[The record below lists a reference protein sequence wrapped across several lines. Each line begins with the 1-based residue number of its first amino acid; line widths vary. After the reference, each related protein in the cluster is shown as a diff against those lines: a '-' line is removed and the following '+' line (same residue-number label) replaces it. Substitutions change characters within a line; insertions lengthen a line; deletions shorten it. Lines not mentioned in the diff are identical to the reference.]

1 MNSFNKFL
9 LKTMCLIA
17 ILFFLFG
24 CKQEVEIPRTDDDI
38 KLPPAV
44 EEPLNNVKFVN
55 KTNLIVKVYTDSL
68 KVNLLSEIK
77 EKSSFSCKVDINTV
91 GNVFYY
97 SYYLELGNLLLP
109 YGEDVDQ
116 RQIEENKVLT
126 INIDYPSQLYTN
138 ANVIL
143 LDNISNNAIE
153 LYENK
158 NSVLPL
164 DNKASSNEDVYLINP
179 NDYGI
184 YVLED
189 SSEKKYSDDL
199 RTYKIDNDT
208 PLSENLTEG
217 KGNIYH
223 FTYTGNE
230 VVFDSK
236 TPFDLSIKDK
246 IWKNSVSQ
254 SYGKFLTAGRIG
266 FRENKEDGYMLWG
279 GISASDIDDSIECN
293 KPYYAFINTDGSI
306 AEEYLFSFSDNPRQT
321 KLTHCIEQAGI
332 NIALGYNEYANK
344 SKVSFMMSNFNGYSF
359 YDYLK
364 PLQEDN
370 KEMED
375 KDIDSCP
382 YGIVHVKENI
392 FCVLL
397 SYWNKNNNTKQY
409 QLIEVT
415 VENSKI
421 TKKLIY
427 SSEEN
432 KIPCSIALKNDE
444 YIVLY
449 QSLNTDGT
457 YDTSKSCITFI
468 DRTSGELLKTEEIEG
483 YLFNKIKLNPNNNF
497 LYLSG
502 SCVSSLTPDIAAL
515 GKIDVENKT
524 ICKDE
529 FRIFPSSNQWTS
541 SNFYDFVF
549 DDSNIVLCGF
559 SGAEYSQGTNPMEPM
574 ASKDA
579 VPYLV
584 SYNTE
589 SKKTNWVRE
598 YKDEKGYIVYSV
610 DKSSI
615 DSLFLELYNPSTS
628 HSYIVS
634 TGLLGEI
641 PEETKNILPNNL
653 SEKELEKVVGEYID
667 VYFYENASSIEPYK
681 QEKLKLDME
690 YSLLDFKEYEP
701 STISSGNEVAGWYK
715 IKSDEKNSSVES
727 RLIVQLKP
735 SSVPNSPDKT
745 TDSSTNED
753 IQHVDGII
761 VFPTIFTVKEDLH
774 LVPIITEMYD
784 HQHNFIKLWDYDTT
798 HHWYKTDCSEHPEV
812 ARSNHTFT
820 DWKITVQPTETTL
833 GEKYKNCT
841 ICGYKLT
848 KNIEKIVRTTIL
860 QSSPNYEIKDTGQ
873 YGLENDKNSIL
884 NLSSYSKYMNDDY
897 VFTFDVTISY
907 EAYYRWWEFR
917 YEQGNKQIFLFKRNP
932 GYVADSLNM
941 VNSTT
946 IRRQYGLLEEET
958 WDEDKG
964 TKYFKWNINGYDCTN
979 NMYIKYDAWGDI
991 NDTWYVKSITV
1002 DLLIKP
1008 KY

>member
-1 MNSFNKFL
+1 MKIMKKNFL
-9 LKTMCLIA
+9 FCVLML
-17 ILFFLFG
+17 LFFMG
-24 CKQEVEIPRTDDDI
+24 CKDNVDSINNIDTSIVMTPVE
-38 KLPPAV
+38 
-44 EEPLNNVKFVN
+44 NVKFVN
-55 KTNLIVKVYTDSL
+55 NTDLVVNIFTDSL
-68 KVNLLSEIK
+68 KTNLLTELDIN
-77 EKSSFSCKVDINTV
+77 ESFSCKVDINTV

-97 SYYLELGNLLLP
+97 SYYLKLGDLLLP

-153 LYENK
+153 LYET
-158 NSVLPL
+158 SVYETYEAKTILYP
-164 DNKASSNEDVYLINP
+164 DNKSIANKFATLINP

-184 YVLED
+184 YKLD
-189 SSEKKYSDDL
+189 KDIDLSS
-199 RTYKIDNDT
+199 YKIKDLDLLDFT
-208 PLSENLTEG
+208 PLSENVTEG
-217 KGNIYH
+217 NGNIYH

-279 GISASDIDDSIECN
+279 GISASDIDDSIEGN

-364 PLQEDN
+364 PLKEDN
-370 KEMED
+370 EEMDD

-397 SYWNKNNNTKQY
+397 SYWNKNNNVKQY

-468 DRTSGELLKTEEIEG
+468 DRNSGKSLKTEEIEG

-502 SCVSSLTPDIAAL
+502 SGVSSLTPDIAAL
-515 GKIDVENKT
+515 GKIDVENRT

-549 DDSNIVLCGF
+549 DGNNIVLCGF

-589 SKKTNWVRE
+589 SKKTNWVKE

-715 IKSDEKNSSVES
+715 IKSDEKKSSVES

-774 LVPIITEMYD
+774 LVPIITERYD

-812 ARSNHTFT
+812 ARSEHTFT
-820 DWKITVQPTETTL
+820 DWKITLNPTETTL

-848 KNIEKIVRTTIL
+848 KNIETVRTTIL
-860 QSSPNYEIKDTGQ
+860 QSSPNYEIQDTGQ

-884 NLSSYSKYMNDDY
+884 NLSSYSKYMNDDF
-897 VFTFDVTISY
+897 VFVFDVKISY

-917 YEQGNKQIFLFKRNP
+917 YEQGNKQVFLFKRNP

-964 TKYFKWNINGYDCTN
+964 TKYFKWNVNGYDCTN